1 MRTYTVRELI
11 DPLMTYAW
19 SEAYNPP
26 ESSGTVLVTIWTA
39 DEFKAIATRK
49 YGHMYFYAFDPLE
62 GDTEAQALI
71 RAQVEFLNTLSVFK
85 TLHGSDY
92 ARAVYGL
99 TMKYNPLENYDRFE
113 EGKEIDAKHKG
124 SVTTETIT
132 EAGTETNAHH
142 KGSKVSVGEETIVT
156 PRVQTKNTTY
166 KVPFDTSTEVET
178 DALVSEP
185 VSGTDKTERDATKN
199 YTKTEDLDASTFDKD
214 ERSFSA
220 DRATTRTTTASDQ
233 SASLFDKDVR
243 EFDGRRTHGNIG
255 VTSNVQLLTEE
266 TELRTRGF
274 REGLIRRFIGEYCY
288 YVKGVD

>member
-1 MRTYTVRELI
+1 M
-11 DPLMTYAW
+11 
-19 SEAYNPP
+19 
-26 ESSGTVLVTIWTA
+26 
-39 DEFKAIATRK
+39 
-49 YGHMYFYAFDPLE
+49 
-62 GDTEAQALI
+62 
-71 RAQVEFLNTLSVFK
+71 
-85 TLHGSDY
+85 
-92 ARAVYGL
+92 
-99 TMKYNPLENYDRFE
+99 
-113 EGKEIDAKHKG
+113 
-124 SVTTETIT
+124 
-132 EAGTETNAHH
+132 
-142 KGSKVSVGEETIVT
+142 
-156 PRVQTKNTTY
+156 QTKNTTY

>member
-1 MRTYTVRELI
+1 MKTYKVVDLIDARDNLEFVADYRDEQGVAHSVTVWTTAEFFRTVRAKYNHMLFDSFEA
-11 DPLMTYAW
+11 DETQ
-19 SEAYNPP
+19 SEAAAL
-26 ESSGTVLVTIWTA
+26 TTA
-39 DEFKAIATRK
+39 KAEFMTDLYIFKS
-49 YGHMYFYAFDPLE
+49 
-62 GDTEAQALI
+62 
-71 RAQVEFLNTLSVFK
+71 LNEQ
-85 TLHGSDY
+85 DY
-92 ARAVYGL
+92 AKAVYAMGL
-99 TMKYNPLENYDRFE
+99 YYNPLENYDRYE

-166 KVPFDTSTEVET
+166 KVPFDSASEVET

-199 YTKTEDLDASTFDKD
+199 FTKTEDLDANTYDRD
-214 ERSFSA
+214 EKSFSQ

-233 SASLFDKDVR
+233 SAALFDKDVR
-243 EFDGRRTHGNIG
+243 EYDGRRTHGNIG
-255 VTSNVQLLTEE
+255 VTTAQQMLDSEM
-266 TELRTRGF
+266 ELRTRGF

-288 YVKGVD
+288 YVKGVE